1 MLEYWIQNGETVIKE
16 EITKD
21 FIKNALT
28 SIFQQDGKN
37 TAFSRAYF
45 SQLNKNA
52 SNIDFLTE
60 FIVDSLQ
67 KQKESNNKTCSFC
80 HKYGAFK
87 LKGWIF
93 PYIITKEKFPN
104 IYSNGKVESL
114 NICKKCA
121 YKSILALNRVRFNAQ
136 KSGNVEYL
144 SYIIFFSNTTDNL
157 RRFYNVLQENIR
169 PNYFRNIT
177 EYLVDQVY
185 YPYEFLAAL
194 LYNIAIRLEDYEH
207 YDLGS
212 IIIGLT
218 TGSKKIIGLTT
229 GSKKIYETAD
239 IINYLNPVISAYRHL
254 YNTNDKAFSMLFRRL
269 REEGGNDPNL
279 YIKRNIFFKTF
290 LKFRS
295 VDWAILEDIL
305 FYNIS
310 KNRTIPF
317 INNFLHIIMNE
328 FNMSEKELFKEV
340 SNEGYKLG
348 SELLRSEDN
357 RRDRVKPILYELRR
371 KRKLEEFLDAINLL
385 QLKVEKQFYDKP
397 FKDNPERFPR
407 LKTFFLIGMANAIF
421 QGKGEKNES

>member
-1 MLEYWIQNGETVIKE
+1 MLEYWIQNGETVIEE

-21 FIKNALT
+21 FIKNTLT

-52 SNIDFLTE
+52 TNIDSLTE
-60 FIVDSLQ
+60 FIANSLE
-67 KQKESNNKTCSFC
+67 KQRESNNKTCSFC
-80 HKYGAFK
+80 NKYGAFK

-93 PYIITKEKFPN
+93 PYVITKEKFPN

-144 SYIIFFSNTTDNL
+144 SYVMFFSNTTDNL
-157 RRFYNVLQENIR
+157 RHFYNVLQEDVK

-207 YDLGS
+207 YDLGA
-212 IIIGLT
+212 IIIGL
-218 TGSKKIIGLTT
+218 IP
-229 GSKKIYETAD
+229 GSKKIYETVD
-239 IINYLNPVISAYRHL
+239 IINYLNPIISICRHL
-254 YNTNDKAFSMLFRRL
+254 YTTNDKAFPILFYRL
-269 REEGGNDPNL
+269 REEGRSEPNL
-279 YIKRNIFFKTF
+279 FIKRNIFFKTL

-295 VDWAILEDIL
+295 IDWTILEDIL

-310 KNRTIPF
+310 RNRSTPF
-317 INNFLHIIMNE
+317 ITNFLYIIMEE
-328 FNMSEKELFKEV
+328 FHMSEKDLFEKV

-357 RRDRVKPILYELRR
+357 RRDRIKPILYELRR

-397 FKDNPERFPR
+397 FKDNPEKFSR
-407 LKTFFLIGMANAIF
+407 LKTFFLIGMTNAIF
-421 QGKGEKNES
+421 QSKGEKNEG